1 MDKEHREIKELN
13 VSGVA
18 GGLKYYA
25 HGIIFKFAV
34 DHKKLYRGEANAR
47 KAAAHELRGLNAIHS
62 AGVSVGIGCQLMT
75 IIDFL
80 GFRLS
85 AYSYLPIVS
94 RSDAVRM
101 GSSSFSTLVYGSEDA
116 GRHVY
121 NRDTDMAKRMQ
132 HVASVLYLKGHH
144 AGLPGREKQFD
155 GIQFLHGP
163 CDMEGDHCV
172 SAVANQQRL

>member
-1 MDKEHREIKELN
+1 MDKKHREIKELN

-34 DHKKLYRGEANAR
+34 DTVGIYGGETNAK
-47 KAAAHELRGLNAIHS
+47 KAARHELRGLNAIHS

-94 RSDAVRM
+94 RKKAFQDSHLK
-101 GSSSFSTLVYGSEDA
+101 STLVYGSEDA
-116 GRHVY
+116 GRHIFNEDSELDV
-121 NRDTDMAKRMQ
+121 RMK
-132 HVASVLYLKGHH
+132 HVADVLRLKRHR
-144 AGLPGREKQFD
+144 AGVEKRQHLIN
-155 GIQFLHGP
+155 GSQELYGP
-163 CDMEGDHCV
+163 LDMEGTSLHRV
-172 SAVANQQRL
+172 